1 MDNIKAKFLWDLGIR
16 KDNYPKTFLD
26 TIQDIN
32 KMVTNV
38 EIGYCG
44 VSSRCG
50 GQPGMFCIKDVVG
63 TNHSR
68 YAGQTWIDAFLDL
81 DRGANIIKL
90 YKDNP
95 SYWEEIK
102 SIGKS
107 DIGLLE
113 YGDKYYIFSKA
124 GGGNNRL
131 ITIKLKYLSL
141 IHQAGNN
148 QDEIER
154 INNQFTFS
162 ANIRE
167 LPRDNTIP
175 FIVVAM
181 DEDLSGLSVKKKG
194 ELFTITKKFTDLELF
209 KGDSAELIEYF
220 KSLFS
225 TDVYGK
231 DEVKARLERL
241 EMGCRFSPEK
251 YRRVLEDII
260 PQFKTSNQLEER

>member
-1 MDNIKAKFLWDLGIR
+1 MDDIKARFLWELGIR
-16 KDNYPKTFLD
+16 KDNYPQPFLD
-26 TIQDIN
+26 KIQDIS

-38 EIGYCG
+38 ELGYCA
-44 VSSRCG
+44 VDSRCD
-50 GQPGMFCIKDVVG
+50 GQPGTFCIRDVVG
-63 TNHSR
+63 TDHSR
-68 YAGQTWIDAFLDL
+68 YAGKTWIDAFLDL

-90 YKDNP
+90 YEDNP

-102 SIGKS
+102 SIGNS
-107 DIGLLE
+107 DIGLLK

-131 ITIKLKYLSL
+131 ITMKMKYLSL

-148 QDEIER
+148 KDEIER

-167 LPRDNTIP
+167 LPRDNAIP

-181 DEDLSGLSVKKKG
+181 NEDLSGLSVRKKG
-194 ELFTITKKFTDLELF
+194 EQFTVTKKFTDLELF
-209 KGDSAELIEYF
+209 KGDSTELIEYF

-225 TDVYGK
+225 TDAYGE

-241 EMGCRFSPEK
+241 EIGCRISPEK
-251 YRRVLEDII
+251 YRRVLEDIL
-260 PQFKTSNQLEER
+260 PQFKTFNQLEER

>member
-1 MDNIKAKFLWDLGIR
+1 MDEIKARFLWDLGIR

-26 TIQDIN
+26 TIQDIGE
-32 KMVTNV
+32 MVTNV
-38 EIGYCG
+38 ELGYCA
-44 VSSRCG
+44 VASRCD

-63 TNHSR
+63 TDHSR
-68 YAGQTWIDAFLDL
+68 YAGKTWIDAFLDL
-81 DRGANIIKL
+81 DRGANIINL

-102 SIGKS
+102 SLGNS
-107 DIGLLE
+107 DIGLLK

-131 ITIKLKYLSL
+131 ITMKMRYLSL

-148 QDEIER
+148 PDEIER

-181 DEDLSGLSVKKKG
+181 DEDLLGLGVRKKRG
-194 ELFTITKKFTDLELF
+194 LFTVTKKFTDLELF
-209 KGDSAELIEYF
+209 KGDSIELIEYF

-225 TDVYGK
+225 TDVYEEN
-231 DEVKARLERL
+231 EVKARLEML
-241 EMGCRFSPEK
+241 ERGCRISPEK
-251 YRRVLEDII
+251 YRRVLEDIL
-260 PQFKTSNQLEER
+260 PQFKNFNQLEER